1 MALPGRKPNDKSV
14 NRNAPRVDWTEV
26 PNVPYSG
33 PVPEL
38 PLSRTFINPK
48 GEPQEVPIE
57 KRTRDWF
64 EAITKMPHCI
74 LWQPSDWQFCL
85 DTAMV
90 HASASHGSV
99 TAMGELR
106 QREKIMGTT
115 VDARRDLRIRYIDPE
130 PEVPVIAAVASI
142 DDRRTRLLD
151 A

>member
-1 MALPGRKPNDKSV
+1 MALPGRKPNDRSV
-14 NRNAPRVDWTEV
+14 NRTPSKIDWTDVE
-26 PNVPYSG
+26 NVPYEG

-38 PLSRTFINPK
+38 PLSRTYINPK
-48 GEPQEVPIE
+48 GEVQEVPIE

-64 EAITKMPHCI
+64 EAITKMPHCV
-74 LWQPSDWQFCL
+74 LWHPSDWQFCL

-99 TAMGELR
+99 TAMAELR

-115 VDARRDLRIRYIDPE
+115 VEARRDLRIRYVDPQVLE
-130 PEVPVIAAVASI
+130 AVPTPITQI
-142 DDRRTRLLD
+142 DDRRSRLLD